1 MLRPGYHVKES
12 RISGGLGLAPALFFP
27 TISLQFIKASSPSPA
42 HTRESGFHISLLL
55 ANSHLSLRV
64 TWAWGGTPPWAAQPL
79 HPDPS
84 L

>member
-12 RISGGLGLAPALFFP
+12 RISGGLGLAPTLFFP